1 MAQALTTLSSQT
13 SRESD
18 AHTVAA
24 SALLND
30 IVMPMKNLAEAQ
42 SKERKS
48 VIILWQLISC
58 VRCRVLIDRRWFE

>member
-48 VIILWQLISC
+48 VIILW
-58 VRCRVLIDRRWFE
+58 